1 MSDRLGR
8 NVRRFGAFTLL
19 EVLVALGAVA
29 LISIGLARIFGA
41 TSQTLRAGRRV
52 SHFND
57 YARTLERIMRE
68 DFKRMTHRGF
78 LVIGNEE
85 TEQKIDRFRGDRF
98 ARKRRIDQVMF
109 FTLGNYHTQRTPL
122 YPGRVASG
130 AEAQIW
136 FGHGLRQEPGG
147 TIAVPALDDPN
158 RDGGATDSGEQ
169 PDRAPFFGQ
178 PGPNEFA
185 SDWVLVRHVSVI
197 AQPTGTAPP
206 YPPGLGN
213 PSSNEW
219 PDNPLQIDLAPAQSS
234 LFRNVA
240 RGTPAMLPSANE
252 IARRSG
258 GAVARPMISSGF
270 VDVIYGNLSQFRS
283 IILDAQA
290 IAPANPGIVFDPS
303 VDDNTD
309 FYINSFNQ
317 PIAVDYAF
325 QPDLTASGA
334 TSCYAMKQ
342 WMLQA
347 LPAEPRKQTRGS
359 GSGPPAPTPYP
370 SQTTDYGG
378 RMRCEI
384 APPDYLGTLANSG
397 NVYIRD
403 QDYRRTDQVMLASS
417 SFAPHCTEF
426 IVEWSFG
433 ETYLGGASPDPFLNG
448 TDDPRENQI
457 IWHGLERYQQT
468 DFDSSGR
475 LDNNDLIAAPYYGKT
490 GPAAP
495 AGAPTGVPIDGH
507 IQTVKLTDGNTGLW
521 RVKPQVVQEPV
532 DAQGMPAPQNGEPF
546 YSIFGYVDPTFP
558 GPTTALPTA
567 PDTIPCAWPRLIRV
581 TMTLA
586 DPADPSFEQTYQFI
600 FQVPD
605 DSQNATGG

>member
-1 MSDRLGR
+1 MSERPGR
-8 NVRRFGAFTLL
+8 RTRHIRAFTLL

-68 DFKRMTHRGF
+68 DFKRMTRRGF
-78 LVIGNEE
+78 LVIANEE
-85 TEQKIDRFRGDRF
+85 TQQKVNRFPGDRF
-98 ARKRRIDQVMF
+98 ARRRRIDQVMF

-130 AEAQIW
+130 VEAEIW

-147 TIAVPALDDPN
+147 TIAVPALDDLN
-158 RDGGATDSGEQ
+158 RDGSATDSGET
-169 PDRAPFFGQ
+169 PDRAPFFGE
-178 PGPNEFA
+178 PGPDEFA
-185 SDWVLVRHVSVI
+185 SDWILARHVSVI
-197 AQPTGTAPP
+197 TQPAGTPPP
-206 YPPGLGN
+206 YPTGLSN
-213 PSSNEW
+213 PPMSAW
-219 PDNPLQIDLAPAQSS
+219 ADNPVQIDLAPAQSS

-240 RGTPAMLPSANE
+240 RGTPATLPGINQ
-252 IARRSG
+252 IARGG
-258 GAVARPMISSGF
+258 GAVARPLISSGM
-270 VDVIYGNLSQFRS
+270 VDVINGSLSKFRS

-290 IAPANPGIVFDPS
+290 IATANPGIEFDPT
-303 VDDNTD
+303 VDNDTD
-309 FYINSFNQ
+309 YYLNSFNQ
-317 PIAVDYAF
+317 PVAVDYAF

-347 LPAEPRKQTRGS
+347 LPAEPRKQTRVA
-359 GSGPPAPTPYP
+359 GPAAPTPYP
-370 SQTTDYGG
+370 SQSAQYGG

-384 APPDYLGTLANSG
+384 APPDYLGTQANNG

-403 QDYRRTDQVMLASS
+403 NDFRRTDQVMLASS

-433 ETYLGGASPDPFLNG
+433 ETYQGGASPDPFLNG

-457 IWHGLERYQQT
+457 IWHGLDRYQQT
-468 DFDSSGR
+468 DFDAAGR
-475 LDNNDLIAAPYYGKT
+475 LDRNDLVVAPYYGKT
-490 GPAAP
+490 GPAT
-495 AGAPTGVPIDGH
+495 PTGVPTDAPIDAH
-507 IQTVKLTDGNTGLW
+507 IQTVTMTDGRTGLW
-521 RVKPQVVQEPV
+521 LVKPRVIQEPV
-532 DAQGMPAPQNGEPF
+532 DAQGMPAPQAGEPF

-558 GPTTALPTA
+558 GPSPSLTTA

-586 DPADPSFEQTYQFI
+586 YPADPSFEQTYQFI

-605 DSQNATGG
+605 DSQGATGG

>member
-1 MSDRLGR
+1 MSKRLGTSTR
-8 NVRRFGAFTLL
+8 HFGAFTLL
-19 EVLVALGAVA
+19 EVLVALATVA

-68 DFKRMTHRGF
+68 DFRRMTRRGF
-78 LVIGNEE
+78 LVIANEE
-85 TEQKIDRFRGDRF
+85 TQQKVNRFPGDRF
-98 ARKRRIDQVMF
+98 ARTRRIDQVMF

-130 AEAQIW
+130 VEAQVW

-147 TIAVPALDDPN
+147 RIAVPALDDLN
-158 RDGGATDSGEQ
+158 RNGGATDSGQ
-169 PDRAPFFGQ
+169 PADAAPFFGE

-185 SDWVLVRHVSVI
+185 TDWILARHVSVI
-197 AQPTGTAPP
+197 TQPAGTPPP
-206 YPPGLGN
+206 YPTGLSN
-213 PSSNEW
+213 LSVNEW

-234 LFRNVA
+234 LFRNIA
-240 RGTPAMLPSANE
+240 RGTPATLPAANA
-252 IARRSG
+252 IARPG
-258 GAVARPMISSGF
+258 DNAVARPMISSGI
-270 VDVIYGNLSQFRS
+270 VDVINGSLSKFRS
-283 IILDAQA
+283 IILDAQP
-290 IAPANPGIVFDPS
+290 IATANAGIVFDPAA
-303 VDDNTD
+303 DNNTD
-309 FYINSFNQ
+309 FYVDSFGRSV
-317 PIAVDYAF
+317 AVDYAF
-325 QPDLTASGA
+325 QPDLTAAG
-334 TSCYAMKQ
+334 TNSCNAMKQ

-347 LPAEPRKQTRGS
+347 MLAEPRRRGS
-359 GSGPPAPTPYP
+359 GPGAPMPYP
-370 SQTTDYGG
+370 SESPASGG

-384 APPDYLGTLANSG
+384 APPDYLGTQANNG
-397 NVYIRD
+397 NVYIHAD
-403 QDYRRTDQVMLASS
+403 DYRRTDQVMLASS

-433 ETYLGGASPDPFLNG
+433 ETFKGGASPDPFLNG
-448 TDDPRENQI
+448 TNDPREGQI
-457 IWHGLERYQQT
+457 IWHGLDRYQQT
-468 DFDSSGR
+468 DFDAAGQ

-490 GPAAP
+490 GSGTPAGVPTAAP
-495 AGAPTGVPIDGH
+495 IDAH
-507 IQTVKLTDGNTGLW
+507 IQAVAMTNGQTGLW
-521 RVKPQVVQEPV
+521 LVKPRVVQEPV
-532 DAQGMPAPQNGEPF
+532 DNQGMPDPQPGQPF

-558 GPTTALPTA
+558 GPSASLTTA

-605 DSQNATGG
+605 DSQGATGG